1 VGRGIHGCLHRWTIK
16 LDEKKELQMGTE
28 IVDLSPQ
35 EVEPLSGSVELPAPT
50 AWPIVLAFGF
60 TLLFAGLVTSASV
73 SLLGAILAVTGCIGW
88 FRDVLPHEKHERVS
102 VSEKVTPVTTS
113 RLQVARFEWKTQELH
128 RARLPLEIYPISA
141 GIKGGLAGSVAMAV
155 LAVIYGIISGHG
167 MWYPINL
174 LSAGFF
180 PARATVEQIAAFH
193 WDALIIA
200 TIIHLVCSLLVGL
213 LYGVALPM
221 FPRDPILLG
230 GGIAPIL
237 WSGLLHSIL
246 DAINPVLNLRINWL
260 WFVLS
265 QIGFGVVAG
274 IVVSRQVRIRTW
286 QYLPFAVRAGIETS
300 GQMESNQGDHHQ

>member
-1 VGRGIHGCLHRWTIK
+1 MSIDTLTRADG
-16 LDEKKELQMGTE
+16 
-28 IVDLSPQ
+28 Q
-35 EVEPLSGSVELPAPT
+35 EQVIEMPAPT
-50 AWPIVLAFGF
+50 AWPIILAFG
-60 TLLFAGLVTSASV
+60 LALVFAGLVTSASV
-73 SLLGAILAVTGCIGW
+73 SILGAISACAGCVGW
-88 FRDVLPHEKHERVS
+88 FHEVLPHEERES
-102 VSEKVTPVTTS
+102 MPVAVGLSAVVTS
-113 RLQVARFEWKTQELH
+113 RPQVARVKWMTQELH

-155 LAVIYGIISGHG
+155 LAVIYGIVSGHG

-180 PARATVEQIAAFH
+180 PARTTIAQIAAFH
-193 WDALIIA
+193 WDGLIVA
-200 TIIHLVCSLLVGL
+200 TVVHLLCSLLVGL

-221 FPRDPILLG
+221 FPRNPILLG
-230 GGIAPIL
+230 GVIAPVL

-246 DAINPVLNLRINWL
+246 EVIDPVLNQRIDWF

-286 QYLPFAVRAGIETS
+286 QHVPFGVRAGIEAS
-300 GQMESNQGDHHQ
+300 GAIEQNNGDEHHQ